1 MAREGRLARKL
12 SGDMIWRLLLH
23 IPPHHSEVLL
33 RASAACKEW
42 RRIITEPAFTRSYRA
57 LHGTPPLLGYFC
69 NEAEGPSFIPAT
81 PFRPSAAPPLP
92 SNCVVVDS
100 RHGRVL
106 VLDRRPLRL
115 RLFLWFPTTGR
126 QISLPRIPP
135 AVLGA
140 VIASVLCAAGAN
152 CDHGGCHAG
161 PFRVALV
168 CIKEHGEA
176 KACLYASE
184 TGAWSEPAFLDDI
197 AAGTKL
203 PLRSAALVGDAL
215 YHACEGDV
223 ILRYDLTTLGLS
235 AIPVPQAYQRGALVI
250 PAEDEGGL
258 GFVCLD
264 SSGWVHVWSTKT
276 TAGIIRW
283 DLRHSLQLPESGDMP
298 PRLIGGFLGGAG
310 RTIFLKAP
318 GGQILAVDL
327 ESAKMTALYS
337 GVACDLY
344 PYRSFCIP
352 NPC

>member
-23 IPPHHSEVLL
+23 IPPHHPEVLL

-42 RRIITEPAFTRSYRA
+42 RRIVTEPAFSRSYRV

-92 SNCVVVDS
+92 SNCVVMDS

-115 RLFLWFPTTGR
+115 RLFLWIPTTGR

-140 VIASVLCAAGAN
+140 VSAADAN

-168 CIKEHGEA
+168 CIKEHGEGN
-176 KACLYASE
+176 ACLYSSE
-184 TGAWSEPAFLDDI
+184 TGAWSEPAFLDI
-197 AAGTKL
+197 AVGTKL
-203 PLRSAALVGDAL
+203 LLGSAALVGDAL
-215 YHACEGDV
+215 YHACERDV

-235 AIPVPQAYQRGALVI
+235 AFPVPQAYQRGTLVI
-250 PAEDEGGL
+250 PAEEEGGL
-258 GFVCLD
+258 GFLGLD
-264 SSGWVHVWSTKT
+264 TSGWVYLWSTNT
-276 TAGIIRW
+276 TASLIKW

-298 PRLIGGFLGGAG
+298 LRLIAFLGGAG
-310 RTIFLKAP
+310 RTIFLKA
-318 GGQILAVDL
+318 GDQILAANL
-327 ESAKMTALYS
+327 ESAKTTTLYR
-337 GVACDLY
+337 GEACDLY
-344 PYRSFCIP
+344 LYRSFCIP
-352 NPC
+352 NAC